1 MRNTIER
8 LIYNKMES
16 KDFGESMC
24 NETKLKVLRWVIQQL
39 KQHGVMQAEGSASA
53 VGAAVGQRSGG
64 TNAEAVAFGCVSSD
78 SLVYGKPCKEWCG
91 NMHCKREA
99 PSGGHL

>member
-39 KQHGVMQAEGSASA
+39 KQHGVMQAEGSDGAQGATVGNSA
-53 VGAAVGQRSGG
+53 AGKG
-64 TNAEAVAFGCVSSD
+64 VSD
-78 SLVYGKPCKEWCG
+78 GHDETHVTIRDGEFEWC
-91 NMHCKREA
+91 MACSRQIKRA
-99 PSGGHL
+99 